1 MHKNPDFSQRD
12 LADKLG
18 FSLGKLNYCLRA
30 LKNKGLVKIKNFRKS
45 SNKISH
51 IQYIL
56 TAKGISVR
64 TKLTLNFMKR
74 KIKEYDEL
82 KKELKKVMWVIFNI
96 NLKKVNFF
104 EQELL
109 KKLGS
114 EYKIYYPKIKIK
126 VFKNK
131 KLTTKIIPLLGNYV
145 FCFHQEFKSKFLCK
159 ALSTLRV

>member
-1 MHKNPDFSQRD
+1 MRKLHKNPDFSQRD

-82 KKELKKVMWVIFNI
+82 KKELKK
-96 NLKKVNFF
+96 
-104 EQELL
+104 
-109 KKLGS
+109 
-114 EYKIYYPKIKIK
+114 
-126 VFKNK
+126 
-131 KLTTKIIPLLGNYV
+131 
-145 FCFHQEFKSKFLCK
+145 
-159 ALSTLRV
+159 